1 MKLQS
6 YLSLVD
12 MVGLAVCLNT
22 NIAQFHQLMQVCF
35 ILLWWESVLVVIVKH
50 ETLNLF
56 KLGGHGIMMAACLN
70 TNIAQFQQSIQV
82 YNIVMKIS
90 ISCDFLSS
98 QQE

>member
-1 MKLQS
+1 
-6 YLSLVD
+6 
-12 MVGLAVCLNT
+12 
-22 NIAQFHQLMQVCF
+22 
-35 ILLWWESVLVVIVKH
+35 VIVKH